1 MIILIY
7 LVRRLPLL
15 ILFLNTVLKWLTI
28 YNHWALQLRFLNF
41 LLLLFI
47 KGIEVNWFVHIPVI
61 TVLKICHVHL
71 FRNKLRLSTPWI
83 LCLGLNLIIRFLS
96 FDFNIIIISWI
107 IRHGLNGSLLW
118 IVHIWDRLHL
128 CLILNCLHFLRRCDG
143 YRSCF
148 CMRWNRLLLFR
159 LTTKLVFDFKLFLIN
174 LAILISLLL
183 RVVLDAINLF
193 KIFCIFIINYY
204 GFVNLIDFNL
214 VLLLFLQKLR
224 ILIFQIDGIC
234 ILNIL
239 ILLQFHCVFVYWLL
253 GLVEVHGGI
262 KISVFVD
269 CLRFISI
276 IVDIDWL
283 MLILNIL
290 LSQFIDLSL
299 QL

>member
-7 LVRRLPLL
+7 LVRRLSLL
-15 ILFLNTVLKWLTI
+15 VLFLNTIFKRLTI

-47 KGIEVNWFVHIPVI
+47 KSVEVNWFVHIPVI
-61 TVLKICHVHL
+61 TILKICHVHL
-71 FRNKLRLSTPWI
+71 FRDKLRLPTPWI

-128 CLILNCLHFLRRCDG
+128 CLILNRLHFLRRCDG

-148 CMRWNRLLLFR
+148 SMRWNRLLLFR

-174 LAILISLLL
+174 LAILICLLL
-183 RVVLDAINLF
+183 SVIFDAIYLF

-262 KISVFVD
+262 QISVFVD
-269 CLRFISI
+269 CLRFISF

-290 LSQFIDLSL
+290 LSKFIDLSL